1 MFTRRVALLT
11 ILVAVAAG
19 GWAIAAPA
27 ATAEPAWA
35 PAATA
40 PIHPGVQTITEGGQC
55 TANFIF
61 FNGATV
67 YIGQAAHCSSTA
79 AQTDTDGCTTP
90 SLPLGTPVTVKG
102 ATRPGRL
109 VYNSWLLMQAAGET
123 NPDICA
129 FNDLALVQ
137 LDPADA
143 ANVNPSIPHWGGPTG
158 INTTGAATLSRVF
171 SYGNSSL
178 RLGLTLLSPKTG
190 VNVTDDGS
198 GWEHVITTV
207 TPGIPGDSGS
217 AVLDAQGRA
226 LGVISTLQ
234 VGVPGGVS
242 NGVGDI
248 WRELGYA
255 NAHVFGGGLQLAL
268 GTQPFNGGKLPLGI

>member
-1 MFTRRVALLT
+1 
-11 ILVAVAAG
+11 
-19 GWAIAAPA
+19 
-27 ATAEPAWA
+27 
-35 PAATA
+35 
-40 PIHPGVQTITEGGQC
+40 
-55 TANFIF
+55 
-61 FNGATV
+61 
-67 YIGQAAHCSSTA
+67 
-79 AQTDTDGCTTP
+79 
-90 SLPLGTPVTVKG
+90 
-102 ATRPGRL
+102 
-109 VYNSWLLMQAAGET
+109 MQAAGET